1 MVSAV
6 SWPLVASGVPEDPVS
21 ESEDVVSTGGVS
33 LDGSD
38 ALGSEGDVVELSEE
52 SELLV
57 SVFVESSVGLSVG
70 SLVGSSVQSSVESS
84 VVLSIVS
91 SVVPSVISSVVSVD
105 VELPDEVRPLVSVVL
120 DDRDVSV
127 KFERAVESVMY
138 MQLNIEIMLEI
149 SVLFMSVGS

>member
-1 MVSAV
+1 MA
-6 SWPLVASGVPEDPVS
+6 ASGVPEDPVS

-38 ALGSEGDVVELSEE
+38 ALGSEDGVVELSGE
-52 SELLV
+52 SELPV
-57 SVFVESSVGLSVG
+57 SVFVESSVESSVG
-70 SLVGSSVQSSVESS
+70 SLVGSSVESSVESS
-84 VVLSIVS
+84 VVSSVIS
-91 SVVPSVISSVVSVD
+91 SVVLSVVPSVVSVD

-127 KFERAVESVMY
+127 VFDRAVESVMS